1 MKNKRIIFMG
11 TPNFSKKV
19 LSALIEHG
27 YNVVLVVTQ
36 PDKLFGRKRI
46 LTPSPVK
53 ELAISHN
60 IEVFQP
66 LKIRNDYQRV
76 IELKPDIIITAAYGQ
91 IIPKAILDTPIYHCV
106 NLHASLLPKYRGG
119 APIQRCIINGE
130 DKTGVSLMYMNEK
143 MDEGNILAMEE
154 ITIDER
160 DTSSILFDKLADLA
174 SAMIVKYLPAIFSN
188 NLSAVRQEHEKAT
201 YAYNLKKE
209 DEHINFNEEV
219 KKVYN
224 HIRGLLDNPG
234 AYGVIEGKKYKFYD
248 VAYTDEIYTKPG
260 IFYGLVGD
268 KLIIGAINGSII
280 VHKIQPEGKAIM
292 EAKAFYNGYGDKV
305 KGLKFE

>member
-1 MKNKRIIFMG
+1 MG

-91 IIPKAILDTPIYHCV
+91 IIPKALLDAPIYHCV

-130 DKTGVSLMYMNEK
+130 DKTGVSLMYMDEK
-143 MDEGNILAMEE
+143 MDEGDILAMEE

-174 SAMIVKYLPAIFSN
+174 SVMIVKYLPAIFSN

-292 EAKAFYNGYGDKV
+292 EANAFYNGYGDKV